1 MRPDKLEDL
10 ILRHKAEGKTPFFVN
25 ATAGTTV
32 KGAFDPIN
40 EIANI
45 CEKHDLWLHV
55 DVSWHNFEEYV
66 IQFRYHTKTLN
77 LVDPNILLFL
87 SII

>member
-32 KGAFDPIN
+32 KGAFDPID

-45 CEKHDLWLHV
+45 CNKHDLWLHV
-55 DVSWHNFEEYV
+55 DVSRQNVDEYV
-66 IQFRYHTKTLN
+66 L
-77 LVDPNILLFL
+77 
-87 SII
+87 

>member
-32 KGAFDPIN
+32 KGAFDPID

-45 CEKHDLWLHV
+45 CNKHDLWLHV
-55 DVSWHNFEEYV
+55 DVSRHNFDVYV
-66 IQFRYHTKTLN
+66 LYKYT
-77 LVDPNILLFL
+77 
-87 SII
+87 

>member
-1 MRPDKLEDL
+1 MMRPDKLEDL

-32 KGAFDPIN
+32 KGAFDPID

-45 CEKHDLWLHV
+45 CNKHDLWLHV
-55 DVSWHNFEEYV
+55 DVSRHNFDAYV
-66 IQFRYHTKTLN
+66 RWFRYNKNT
-77 LVDPNILLFL
+77 
-87 SII
+87 